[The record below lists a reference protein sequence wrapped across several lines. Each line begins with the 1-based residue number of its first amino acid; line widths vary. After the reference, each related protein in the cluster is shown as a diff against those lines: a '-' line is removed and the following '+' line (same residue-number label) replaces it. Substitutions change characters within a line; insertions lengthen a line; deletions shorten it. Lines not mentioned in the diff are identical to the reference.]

1 MQAICVI
8 CLWNNQRVCQRE
20 NEGKTDEEQQ
30 KHRQMEVGAGGG
42 VFAVSGNMSLC
53 CEESMIFTVLQCV
66 SG

>member
-1 MQAICVI
+1 M
-8 CLWNNQRVCQRE
+8 CQRE